1 MERKKIIHFI
11 PSLGRGG
18 AETMLVQVVRALTE
32 YDHVI
37 VTLDPAN
44 HFESGEINA
53 TCICLNLPSV
63 WRYPQAVLQFR
74 KLVKAQRPDVVHTH
88 LYWPTVIARLAVPRF
103 VPLISTLHAFIAEAP
118 EYRKNFIRM
127 LDRMSFRRRPSVL
140 LAVAEGA
147 LKEYVSLL
155 RINPA
160 EAHVLHTFV
169 DAAFIDEGPV
179 EQRPVRSELSLVSV
193 GALRQQ
199 KNHSLLLKALH
210 RLRDEAVSL
219 DIYGSGPLQ
228 PTLEIQLERFPARVR
243 LKGEDR
249 KIRTALP
256 RYDLFVMSSDYEG
269 FSIAVLEAMALRIP
283 LLLSD
288 IPSFREQCGDT
299 AVYFEKGNDAD
310 CAQKI
315 LELSGN
321 ARMLRKNTEA
331 AYRRV
336 KERYTLERHLSG
348 IRAVYTACMR
358 GVKNS

>member
-18 AETMLVQVVRALTE
+18 AETMLVHVVSALTE

-44 HFESGEINA
+44 HFGPGEINA
-53 TCICLNLPSV
+53 TSICLNLPSV
-63 WRYPQAVLQFR
+63 WRYPQAILRFR
-74 KLVKAQRPDVVHTH
+74 KLVRAHRPAIVHTH
-88 LYWPTVIARLAVPRF
+88 LYWPTVIARLAVPRG

-118 EYRKNFIRM
+118 EYRKSFIRL
-127 LDRMSFRRRPSVL
+127 LDRFSFRKRPSVL
-140 LAVAEGA
+140 LSVAEGA
-147 LKEYVSLL
+147 LEEYVSLL
-155 RINPA
+155 RIKPA

-169 DAAFIDEGPV
+169 DSSFIDTNRVSHPQE
-179 EQRPVRSELSLVSV
+179 RNRFTLVSV

-199 KNHSLLLKALH
+199 KNHSLLLNALH
-210 RLRDEAVSL
+210 RLRNEAVSL
-219 DIYGSGPLQ
+219 DIYGSGPLRH
-228 PTLEIQLERFPARVR
+228 TLEIQLERFPARVH
-243 LKGEDR
+243 LKGENR
-249 KIRTALP
+249 KIRMELP

-315 LELSGN
+315 LALSGD
-321 ARMLRKNTEA
+321 AALLKKNSEA

-336 KERYTLERHLSG
+336 KERYTLEQHLSG
-348 IRAVYTACMR
+348 IRLVYTGCLRRA
-358 GVKNS
+358 NNT